1 MKKKPNN
8 FGPLPMGDNMQNKGK
23 PVRDGLKPFDPAK
36 GYPAKKTKKGKK
48 GGK

>member
-23 PVRDGLKPFDPAK
+23 PVRDGLKPFN
-36 GYPAKKTKKGKK
+36 KKASPKKGKGNPKK
-48 GGK
+48 GEK